1 MSSAHPGPKLSP
13 LVTHIE
19 KDKKIHGAVEKKK
32 NGKALH

>member
-1 MSSAHPGPKLSP
+1 VWGWKTEKKGPKR
-13 LVTHIE
+13 